1 MSMTR
6 EEVAAWLQLVQ
17 AKGIGN
23 GTARRLLAAFGL
35 PQQILAQSPS
45 ALAQVLSAKQI
56 AALRMP
62 DADTLALIETTW
74 QWLQQ
79 GAAPTHAVGQAEPA
93 SANSTTSTTA
103 AARQAPAAVRPA
115 AELTASS
122 GALGDAS
129 KQPAKRRNQLHQAG
143 VPVQRRLLVL
153 GDPAYPPLLLQ
164 MADPPVLLYAMGQ
177 VDRLLHQQ
185 PCIAMVGSRNPTPQG
200 ASNARA
206 FGKAFAEMGWAVVS
220 GLALGVDGAA
230 HEGALQ
236 AAEAGCLLVGG
247 KARGGL
253 ATIAVVGTGLD
264 RVYPRQHH
272 ELAHRIVQHGVILS
286 ESPLGTPPLSHHFPK
301 RNRIIAGLSQ
311 GVLVVEA
318 ALQSGSLITA
328 RLAGE
333 QGKEVFAIPG
343 SIHAPQ
349 SRGCHALIKQGAK
362 LVESAQDVME
372 ELRPMLAAGERN
384 WMAAQSA
391 LANDVSAA
399 PVSASDTSAANA
411 GMADEATGDAPAMLA
426 EPLSTTGAID
436 QSPVH
441 EPLIPGIR
449 GEAAAIL
456 QALGHDP
463 AGLDA
468 LLVRTGMETA
478 TLQAKLLELEL
489 MGLIGRLPG
498 GLFQRIGRA

>member
-1 MSMTR
+1 M
-6 EEVAAWLQLVQ
+6 
-17 AKGIGN
+17 
-23 GTARRLLAAFGL
+23 
-35 PQQILAQSPS
+35 
-45 ALAQVLSAKQI
+45 
-56 AALRMP
+56 
-62 DADTLALIETTW
+62 
-74 QWLQQ
+74 
-79 GAAPTHAVGQAEPA
+79 
-93 SANSTTSTTA
+93 
-103 AARQAPAAVRPA
+103 
-115 AELTASS
+115 
-122 GALGDAS
+122 
-129 KQPAKRRNQLHQAG
+129 
-143 VPVQRRLLVL
+143 QRRLLVL

-200 ASNARA
+200 VSNARA

-236 AAEAGCLLVGG
+236 AAEASSLPVGG

-343 SIHAPQ
+343 SIHASQ

-372 ELRPMLAAGERN
+372 ELHPMLATHARD
-384 WMAAQSA
+384 WLAQ
-391 LANDVSAA
+391 
-399 PVSASDTSAANA
+399 DTSSDAAVCSVAADAEAATA
-411 GMADEATGDAPAMLA
+411 GTGRAESVRSSSVTLEQGAADE
-426 EPLSTTGAID
+426 
-436 QSPVH
+436 SPVQ
-441 EPLIPGIR
+441 
-449 GEAAAIL
+449 GEAALIL

-468 LLVRTGMETA
+468 LLARTGMETA

-498 GLFQRIGRA
+498 GLFQRIGVA